1 MYYSGTLF
9 GLVGFEKPTLV
20 SLVVGGTNFVFSAF
34 NILIIDKLGR
44 RRILLVSVIGMVSI
58 TGSPKKG
65 IN

>member
-9 GLVGFEKPTLV
+9 GLVGFKKPTVV

-44 RRILLVSVIGMVSI
+44 RKILLFSVIGMVSI
-58 TGSPKKG
+58 TATQDK
-65 IN
+65 